1 MMNAQPGWSKTFVLS
16 PNPLYKLENMGY
28 ILLYVLPLLHIVY
41 VFVVSCL
48 EQVRE

>member
-16 PNPLYKLENMGY
+16 PNPLHKLENMGY